1 MRLRTLTTGKDRCG
15 DDVILK
21 VTLKGIETSPMEG
34 LYDDDL
40 RVPKCRFARLLGAA
54 VDL

>member
-1 MRLRTLTTGKDRCG
+1 MRLRTLTTGKDKCG

-21 VTLKGIETSPMEG
+21 VTSKGIETSPMEG

-40 RVPKCRFARLLGAA
+40 LAPKCRFARLLEAT
-54 VDL
+54 VD

>member
-1 MRLRTLTTGKDRCG
+1 MRLRTLTTGKDKCG

-40 RVPKCRFARLLGAA
+40 RAPMRRFARLLGAT
-54 VDL
+54 VD